1 MVHFRSRLVPFSLQ
15 QLTTGLIKHLNFG
28 SRAILVSSLLTLS
41 FVSILKRCAVFQPL
55 ETASYDL
62 MTRLQ
67 PYQPPDNRLLIVEIT
82 EADLETYGWPLS
94 DQKVADVI
102 NTLQRSQPAMIGLD
116 LYRNIAQSKGRE
128 ALMQAFQAPNV
139 IGIMNVGQQ
148 PEQGGEVPAPPQWSK
163 QQVGF
168 NDFALD
174 PDGVVRRS
182 LLYVGN
188 DRQPYYSFPLRLALG
203 YYKSLG
209 FKVDSNNSQLQIGK
223 VNLPA
228 LMPGDGGYSKIDNR
242 GYQIL
247 MKYRTP
253 YAPARMLTIQQ
264 VMAGKIP
271 PEWVRNKIVLIGTTA
286 SSLKDEFF
294 TPFSLEQSS
303 RFMMSGVEVH
313 AQSLSQLLDAIAGK
327 PILYRFLPQWSEF
340 GWLTGWILVAGILGW
355 KIRRPTTLIL
365 VSGFLILVIAV
376 INHIALGYLWWIPTI
391 EPMAGFL
398 LAVVIVVAQKALY
411 SSSYDQLTLLPGR
424 DVFLLHLKRELNHQR
439 RSNLDKPVTVVFL
452 DIDRFKLI
460 NQSFGHSV
468 GDQVLQTITR
478 RLFQI
483 LPESAQLARVG
494 GDEFAFLLPMT
505 DQPSVEKQLN
515 HIQVELSKP
524 ITIAK
529 HRLSISSSM
538 GVLIARDDHA
548 TKPEDLL
555 RDAHTAM
562 YRAKATGEER
572 YEIFA
577 TTMREEALR
586 RLELESHLL
595 NAFENQEFLLHYQPI
610 VCLQT
615 FMETGTLKLTGFEAL
630 LRWYRRGEGFVSPAQ
645 FIQVMEE
652 TGLIINVGQWIF
664 RQACQQLKHW
674 TQEYPDL
681 SLKMSINLSRRQFQQ
696 VDLVSQFSECLRSL
710 KVDARQVQLEI
721 TESMIM
727 RNVEESR
734 QVMQDLKALGLQLA
748 IDDFGTGYSSLS
760 HLHRFPTDT
769 LKIDRSFVG
778 RMEDEDSEDSEIV
791 QTIIDLG
798 RNLGMTLIAEGIESP
813 TQVDMLLSMGCLYGQ
828 GYLFSKPVSP
838 ADASRL
844 IATQILPQKVY
855 SGHHLESDQLVG

>member
-1 MVHFRSRLVPFSLQ
+1 MVHFRSRPLTFGLQ
-15 QLTTGLIKHLNFG
+15 PLATGFIKHLNFG
-28 SRAILVSSLLTLS
+28 SRAILLSSLLALAL
-41 FVSILKRCAVFQPL
+41 VSGLKRLGLFQPL
-55 ETASYDL
+55 ETRSYDL

-67 PYQPPDNRLLIVEIT
+67 PYRPPDPRLLIVEIT

-102 NTLQRSQPAMIGLD
+102 NALQKYQPAMVGLD
-116 LYRNIAQSKGRE
+116 LYRNIAQSEGRE
-128 ALMQAFQAPNV
+128 ALMKAFRAPNV

-148 PEQGGEVPAPPQWSK
+148 PGEGEVPAPPQWSK

-182 LLYVGN
+182 LLYVG
-188 DRQPYYSFPLRLALG
+188 DERQPYYSFPLRLALG
-203 YYKSLG
+203 YYKNPGLTADAHG
-209 FKVDSNNSQLQIGK
+209 NQLRIGAA
-223 VNLPA
+223 NLPA
-228 LMPGDGGYSKIDNR
+228 LMKGDGGYSQIDDH

-247 MKYRTP
+247 LNYRTP
-253 YAPARMLTIQQ
+253 YAPARTLTIQQ
-264 VMAGKIP
+264 VMSGRFS
-271 PEWVRNKIVLIGTTA
+271 PEWVRHRIVLIGTTA

-313 AQSLSQLLDAIAGK
+313 AQSLSQILDAIAGK
-327 PILYRFLPQWSEF
+327 PTLYRFLPQWGEF
-340 GWLTGWILVAGILGW
+340 LWLTGWILIAGLLVWTIRNPILLIVASSS
-355 KIRRPTTLIL
+355 LIL
-365 VSGFLILVIAV
+365 L
-376 INHIALGYLWWIPTI
+376 IALGNYLGLNYLWWIPTV
-391 EPMAGFL
+391 EPIAGFL
-398 LAVVIVVAQKALY
+398 LAAGMVVAQKALY
-411 SSSYDQLTLLPGR
+411 RSTYDQLTALPGR
-424 DVFLLHLKRELNHQR
+424 DVFLEHLKRELKHQQRNH
-439 RSNLDKPVTVVFL
+439 LDTVLTVVFL

-468 GDQVLQTITR
+468 GDQVLQAITR
-478 RLFQI
+478 RLLQI

-505 DQPSVEKQLN
+505 EQASVEKQLN
-515 HIQVELSKP
+515 QIQAELSQP

-529 HRLSISSSM
+529 HRLSITGSM
-538 GVLIARDDHA
+538 GVIISRDDQA

-562 YRAKATGEER
+562 YRAKATGEDR
-572 YEIFA
+572 YEVFA
-577 TTMREEALR
+577 TTMREEAVR
-586 RLELESHLL
+586 RLELESQLL
-595 NAFENQEFLLHYQPI
+595 HGFENQEFLLHYQPI
-610 VCLQT
+610 VCLET
-615 FMETGTLKLTGFEAL
+615 FMKTGTLKLTGFEAL
-630 LRWYRRGEGFVSPAQ
+630 LRWYRPGEGFVSPGQ

-652 TGLIINVGQWIF
+652 TGLIITVGQWIF
-664 RQACQQLKHW
+664 RQACQQLKQW
-674 TQEYPDL
+674 TEEFPDL
-681 SLKMSINLSRRQFQQ
+681 PLKMSINLSRRQFQQ
-696 VDLVSQFSECLRSL
+696 VDLVTQFADCLNSL
-710 KVDARQVQLEI
+710 NVDGRQIQLEI

-734 QVMQDLKALGLQLA
+734 QVMENLKALGLQLA

-769 LKIDRSFVG
+769 LKIDRTFVG
-778 RMEDEDSEDSEIV
+778 RMEDEESEDCEIV

-828 GYLFSKPVSP
+828 GYLFAKPLSG
-838 ADASRL
+838 ADATQL
-844 IATQILPQKVY
+844 IGTQPGCCTY
-855 SGHHLESDQLVG
+855 HLEPDQLVS